1 MVDPRVIAVQLA
13 GLRAQIG
20 AMQAQVDAIVAI
32 VELSMTPAED
42 LACQHPETEFVGTLG
57 RPARRC
63 LNPRC
68 QAVIDQP
75 RDADDPALAGPSIDD
90 VV

>member
-1 MVDPRVIAVQLA
+1 MVDPRVLAVQLA
-13 GLRAQIG
+13 GLRAQVG
-20 AMQAQVDAIVAI
+20 ALQAQIDAIVSI
-32 VELSMTPAED
+32 VELALAPAETPA
-42 LACQHPETEFVGTLG
+42 CTHPETEFVGTLG

-68 QAVIDQP
+68 QAVLDVP
-75 RDADDPALAGPSIDD
+75 RDADDPVLAGPSIDD